1 MPINNKY
8 VGENIARLRVSFR
21 MTQQQL
27 AAALGVSHQAVSK
40 WETGAALPDIESL
53 LNISRLF
60 GVTMEQLL
68 KQPAEPEQ
76 AAEDA
81 KDEPLF
87 DPDVVEGLKE
97 AAKRTAQTASEIGNA
112 IFSRVGGALSNAFDA
127 CKSALGGDEDDEEED
142 AEEDDGAEESAFA
155 PEAKDGA
162 DESPMSLEALV
173 DLAPFMSREKISAMV
188 EAYQGP
194 IDRKTLLHLA
204 PFLTQETL

>member
-60 GVTMEQLL
+60 GATMEQLL

-127 CKSALGGDEDDEEED
+127 CKSALGGDEV
-142 AEEDDGAEESAFA
+142 DDGRRMCLEVGGQGVVDAANA
-155 PEAKDGA
+155 GDDGGGVHA
-162 DESPMSLEALV
+162 AIVPQCGWKGHFHAQVFKWLSWASKCACCV
-173 DLAPFMSREKISAMV
+173 VNTA
-188 EAYQGP
+188 
-194 IDRKTLLHLA
+194 
-204 PFLTQETL
+204 